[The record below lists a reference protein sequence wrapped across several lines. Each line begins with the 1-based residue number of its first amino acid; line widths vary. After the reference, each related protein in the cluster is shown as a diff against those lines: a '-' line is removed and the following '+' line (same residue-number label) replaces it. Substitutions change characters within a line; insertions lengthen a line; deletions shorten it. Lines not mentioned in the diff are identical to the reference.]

1 MRSTAAHS
9 TSARL
14 FDNWLTVMGGK
25 TKKKQARKQAAT
37 RTKSNGGRNGV
48 SGHMKKSAFGNG
60 SRASGAIDASSQALT
75 KRSSKNTKNEK
86 STILKRKRDDNEDS
100 VENNAREGLDSDT
113 DINHVGSS
121 MFTSVDDAN
130 EQDSESKVLDGTV
143 AASVNAGVKKRRKLS
158 VEAASATATSD
169 FRELPPS
176 ALLQL
181 DEESFSRL
189 LYPNPVCFLT
199 TINPKETGKD
209 QEVNAG

>member
-1 MRSTAAHS
+1 
-9 TSARL
+9 
-14 FDNWLTVMGGK
+14 MGGK

-60 SRASGAIDASSQALT
+60 TRASGAIDAPSQALT
-75 KRSSKNTKNEK
+75 KRSSRNTKNEK
-86 STILKRKRDDNEDS
+86 STIMKRKRDDDEDF
-100 VENNAREGLDSDT
+100 VESDGKEGPDSDT
-113 DINHVGSS
+113 DINHISSS

-130 EQDSESKVLDGTV
+130 EQDNESKVLNSTL
-143 AASVNAGVKKRRKLS
+143 APSVNEGVKKRRKLS
-158 VEAASATATSD
+158 VEAASATKATATSD
-169 FRELPPS
+169 FRELSPS

-209 QEVNAG
+209 QEVNAGEHPH

>member
-1 MRSTAAHS
+1 
-9 TSARL
+9 
-14 FDNWLTVMGGK
+14 MGGK

-37 RTKSNGGRNGV
+37 RSKSNGGRNGV

-60 SRASGAIDASSQALT
+60 TRASGAIDASSQALT
-75 KRSSKNTKNEK
+75 KRSSRNTKNEK
-86 STILKRKRDDNEDS
+86 STIMKRKRDDDEDF
-100 VENNAREGLDSDT
+100 VESNGKEGLDSDT
-113 DINHVGSS
+113 DVNHVGSS

-130 EQDSESKVLDGTV
+130 EQDRESKVLDSTV
-143 AASVNAGVKKRRKLS
+143 APSVNEGVKKRRKLS
-158 VEAASATATSD
+158 AEAASATKATATSD

-199 TINPKETGKD
+199 TINPKETGKE
-209 QEVNAG
+209 QEGNAGEYNL